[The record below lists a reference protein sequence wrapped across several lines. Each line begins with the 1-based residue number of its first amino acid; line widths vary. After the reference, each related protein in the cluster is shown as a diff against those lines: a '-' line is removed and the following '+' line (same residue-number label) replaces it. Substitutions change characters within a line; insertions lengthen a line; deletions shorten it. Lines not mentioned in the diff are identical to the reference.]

1 MKSGS
6 GAAVAGKKKV
16 RGKKRLVK
24 RLQQEAEAFQLDTAS
39 GRSFDLWQWQPT
51 AVPAAGEFWL
61 ERVEALFVAFARLLD
76 QVGDYP
82 HSYQCWLTVDE
93 SREDDTALYFHT
105 ANATG
110 GKFPIRFTDVTW
122 EIAVPDYLKPFLGD
136 AATFNC
142 GKAGRDEA
150 PMYFIY
156 SNYHGVP
163 LI

>member
-1 MKSGS
+1 MKAGS
-6 GAAVAGKKKV
+6 ASVASGKKKV

-24 RLQQEAEAFQLDTAS
+24 RLQQEARAFQLDLTPGKS
-39 GRSFDLWQWQPT
+39 YDLWQWQPH
-51 AVPAAGEFWL
+51 AVGPGEFWA
-61 ERVEALFVAFARLLD
+61 ERVDSLFVAFSHLLE

-82 HSYQCWLTVDE
+82 QSYQTWVTVDE
-93 SREDDTALYFHT
+93 SDEDDTALYFHT

-122 EIAVPDYLKPFLGD
+122 EIAVPDYLKPYLGD
-136 AATFNC
+136 AGTFNC
-142 GKAGRDEA
+142 GMAGREEA
-150 PMYFIY
+150 PIYFIY